1 MNIKKMADALELS
14 KEEYVELV
22 KLFVETSRNDIER
35 LVAAI
40 CNRESEKAAQ
50 AAHSIKGAA
59 VNLEL
64 TEVSKIAKK
73 LEMEARE
80 GNLAGTSSD
89 ILLLKKWLNNIES
102 RISV

>member
-1 MNIKKMADALELS
+1 MNIKKMADEL
-14 KEEYVELV
+14 KLQEEEYVELV

-40 CNRESEKAAQ
+40 SNHEGEKAAQ

-64 TEVSKIAKK
+64 TEVSETAKK
-73 LEMEARE
+73 LEMKARE
-80 GNLAGTSSD
+80 GNLEGASSD
-89 ILLLKKWLNNIES
+89 ILLLKKWLNNIAS
-102 RISV
+102 RIRV

>member
-40 CNRESEKAAQ
+40 SNRESEKAAQ

-64 TEVSKIAKK
+64 TEVSEIAKK

-102 RISV
+102 RIKV

>member
-1 MNIKKMADALELS
+1 MNIKKMADEL
-14 KEEYVELV
+14 KLQEEEYVELV

-40 CNRESEKAAQ
+40 SNRESEKAAQ

-80 GNLAGTSSD
+80 GNLEGISSD
-89 ILLLKKWLNNIES
+89 ILLLKKWLNNIAS
-102 RISV
+102 RIRV

>member
-1 MNIKKMADALELS
+1 MNIKKMADELELP
-14 KEEYVELV
+14 KEEYVVLV

-40 CNRESEKAAQ
+40 SNRESEKAAQ

-64 TEVSKIAKK
+64 TEVSEIAKK

-89 ILLLKKWLNNIES
+89 ILLLKKWLNNIEN
-102 RISV
+102 RIRI

>member
-1 MNIKKMADALELS
+1 MNIKKMADELELP
-14 KEEYVELV
+14 KEEYVVLV

-40 CNRESEKAAQ
+40 SNRESEKAAQ

-64 TEVSKIAKK
+64 TEVSEIAKK